1 MRDTARNATSLRG
14 YYRWHA
20 KFYDI
25 SRWAFLFGRRGL
37 IETVADRMGSPARI
51 LEIGCGTGKNL
62 VALAGAF
69 PGAKI
74 TGLDLSAD
82 MLDRARAK
90 IAPFADRIELL
101 HRPYDG
107 PIADENGK
115 FDLIVI
121 SYALSMI
128 NPGYDEVIRLC
139 RKDLPEGGVIAVVDF
154 HETRWTWFRKWMG
167 VNHVRMEGQILAQL
181 DAGYEAI
188 DRQIGDGYGGLWRY
202 VTFIGKSSTIPRT
215 EGSRNGMKA
224 NRQSERSEDRCPKG
238 KRSVQNKVK
247 STVQSAVK

>member
-1 MRDTARNATSLRG
+1 MSCADRNSSSLRG

-25 SRWAFLFGRRGL
+25 TRWAFLFGRSGL
-37 IETVADRMGSPARI
+37 IETVADQLKSPARI

-69 PGAKI
+69 PGARI

-90 IAPFADRIELL
+90 IAPIADRVDLL
-101 HRPYDG
+101 HRAYDG
-107 PIADENGK
+107 PVAEKDGK

-128 NPGYDEVIRLC
+128 NPGYDHVISLC
-139 RKDLPEGGVIAVVDF
+139 REDLREGGVIAVVDF

-181 DAGYEAI
+181 DAGFETVV
-188 DRQIGDGYGGLWRY
+188 RQIGRGYGDLWRY
-202 VTFIGKSSTIPRT
+202 VTFVGR
-215 EGSRNGMKA
+215 
-224 NRQSERSEDRCPKG
+224 
-238 KRSVQNKVK
+238 
-247 STVQSAVK
+247 

>member
-1 MRDTARNATSLRG
+1 MSESDRNASSLRG

-25 SRWAFLFGRRGL
+25 TRWAFLFGRRGL
-37 IETVADRMGSPARI
+37 IEAVAGETECPARI

-62 VALAGAF
+62 IALAGAF
-69 PGAKI
+69 PEAKI
-74 TGLDLSAD
+74 TGLDLSSD
-82 MLDRARAK
+82 MLDCARAR

-107 PIADENGK
+107 PVADEDGK

-128 NPGYDEVIRLC
+128 NPGYDEVISLC
-139 RKDLPEGGVIAVVDF
+139 RRDLREAGVIAVVDF

-181 DAGYEAI
+181 DADFEAVV
-188 DRQIGDGYGGLWRY
+188 RQIGEGYGGLWRY
-202 VTFIGKSSTIPRT
+202 VTFVGR
-215 EGSRNGMKA
+215 
-224 NRQSERSEDRCPKG
+224 
-238 KRSVQNKVK
+238 
-247 STVQSAVK
+247 

>member
-1 MRDTARNATSLRG
+1 MSESDRNADSLRG

-20 KFYDI
+20 KFYDMT
-25 SRWAFLFGRRGL
+25 RWAFLFGRRGL
-37 IETVADRMGSPARI
+37 IATVADQVKTPTRI

-62 VALAGAF
+62 VALADAF

-82 MLDRARAK
+82 MLDCARAS

-107 PIADENGK
+107 PVADEERK

-128 NPGYDEVIRLC
+128 NPGFDEVIRLC
-139 RKDLPEGGVIAVVDF
+139 RGDLREGGVIAVVDF

-181 DAGYEAI
+181 DAGFEAVV
-188 DRQIGDGYGGLWRY
+188 RQIGEGYGGLWRY
-202 VTFIGKSSTIPRT
+202 VTFIGK
-215 EGSRNGMKA
+215 
-224 NRQSERSEDRCPKG
+224 
-238 KRSVQNKVK
+238 
-247 STVQSAVK
+247 

>member
-1 MRDTARNATSLRG
+1 MSRNADSLRG

-20 KFYDI
+20 KFYDLT
-25 SRWAFLFGRRGL
+25 RWAFLFGRRGL
-37 IETVADRMGSPARI
+37 IATVAGHIEAPRRI

-62 VALAGAF
+62 VALAEAF
-69 PGAKI
+69 PAAKI

-82 MLDRARAK
+82 MLDRARVK
-90 IAPFADRIELL
+90 IAPFADRVDLL

-107 PIADENGK
+107 PVAEEDAK

-128 NPGYDEVIRLC
+128 NPGFDEVISLC
-139 RKDLPEGGVIAVVDF
+139 RRDLSEGGVIAVVDF

-181 DAGYEAI
+181 DAGFEAVV
-188 DRQIGDGYGGLWRY
+188 RTIGRGYGDLWRY
-202 VTFIGKSSTIPRT
+202 VTFVGR
-215 EGSRNGMKA
+215 
-224 NRQSERSEDRCPKG
+224 
-238 KRSVQNKVK
+238 
-247 STVQSAVK
+247 

>member
-1 MRDTARNATSLRG
+1 MSEADRNASSLRG

-20 KFYDI
+20 KFYDAT
-25 SRWAFLFGRRGL
+25 RWAFLFGRRGL
-37 IETVADRMGSPARI
+37 IATVADQVKTPARI

-62 VALAGAF
+62 VALAEAF
-69 PGAKI
+69 PEARI
-74 TGLDLSAD
+74 TGLDLSSD
-82 MLDRARAK
+82 MLDCARAK

-107 PIADENGK
+107 PVAGEDGK

-128 NPGYDEVIRLC
+128 NPGFDEVIRLC
-139 RKDLPEGGVIAVVDF
+139 RADLREGGVIAVVDF

-181 DAGYEAI
+181 DAGYEAVV
-188 DRQIGDGYGGLWRY
+188 RQIGRGYGDLWRY
-202 VTFIGKSSTIPRT
+202 VTFVGR
-215 EGSRNGMKA
+215 
-224 NRQSERSEDRCPKG
+224 
-238 KRSVQNKVK
+238 
-247 STVQSAVK
+247 

>member
-1 MRDTARNATSLRG
+1 MSDADRNASSLRG

-25 SRWAFLFGRRGL
+25 TRWAFLFGRNDL
-37 IETVADRMGSPARI
+37 IETVAAQVKSPARI

-62 VALAGAF
+62 VALAEAF
-69 PGAKI
+69 PGARI

-90 IAPFADRIELL
+90 SAPFADRVDLL

-107 PIADENGK
+107 PVADEGGK

-128 NPGYDEVIRLC
+128 NPGYDEVIQRC
-139 RKDLPEGGVIAVVDF
+139 RGDLGDAGVIAVVDF

-181 DAGYEAI
+181 DAGYEAVV
-188 DRQIGDGYGGLWRY
+188 RRIGHGYGDLWRY
-202 VTFIGKSSTIPRT
+202 VTFVGR
-215 EGSRNGMKA
+215 
-224 NRQSERSEDRCPKG
+224 
-238 KRSVQNKVK
+238 
-247 STVQSAVK
+247 

>member
-1 MRDTARNATSLRG
+1 MSQNASSLRG

-20 KFYDI
+20 KFYDLT
-25 SRWAFLFGRRGL
+25 RWAFLFGRRGL
-37 IETVADRMGSPARI
+37 IETVAGQIEGPARI

-62 VALAGAF
+62 VDLAEAF
-69 PGAKI
+69 PAAHI

-90 IAPFADRIELL
+90 IAPFADRVDLL

-107 PIADENGK
+107 TVADEDGK

-128 NPGYDEVIRLC
+128 NPGYDEVINLC
-139 RKDLPEGGVIAVVDF
+139 RQDLNEGGIIAVVDF

-181 DAGYEAI
+181 DAGFEAVV
-188 DRQIGDGYGGLWRY
+188 RRIGRGYGGLWRF
-202 VTFIGKSSTIPRT
+202 VTFVGR
-215 EGSRNGMKA
+215 
-224 NRQSERSEDRCPKG
+224 
-238 KRSVQNKVK
+238 
-247 STVQSAVK
+247 

>member
-1 MRDTARNATSLRG
+1 MSESDRNADSLRG

-25 SRWAFLFGRRGL
+25 TRWAFLFGRRGL
-37 IETVADRMGSPARI
+37 IATVADQVKTPTRI

-82 MLDRARAK
+82 MLDCARAR

-107 PIADENGK
+107 PVADEEMK

-128 NPGYDEVIRLC
+128 NPGFDEVIRHC
-139 RKDLPEGGVIAVVDF
+139 RGDLREGGVIAVVDF

-181 DAGYEAI
+181 DAGFEAVV
-188 DRQIGDGYGGLWRY
+188 RQIGEGYGGLWRY
-202 VTFIGKSSTIPRT
+202 VTFVGK
-215 EGSRNGMKA
+215 
-224 NRQSERSEDRCPKG
+224 
-238 KRSVQNKVK
+238 
-247 STVQSAVK
+247 

>member
-1 MRDTARNATSLRG
+1 MSDSARNDSSLRG

-25 SRWAFLFGRRGL
+25 TRWAFLFGRRSL
-37 IETVADRMGSPARI
+37 IETVAGQVAAPARI
-51 LEIGCGTGKNL
+51 LEVGCGTGKNL

-74 TGLDLSAD
+74 TGLDLSSD
-82 MLDRARAK
+82 MLDCARAK

-107 PIADENGK
+107 PVADEDGK

-128 NPGYDEVIRLC
+128 NPGFDEVIRLC
-139 RKDLPEGGVIAVVDF
+139 RGDLREGGVIAVVDF

-167 VNHVRMEGQILAQL
+167 VNHVRMEGQILTQL
-181 DAGYEAI
+181 DAGFEAVV
-188 DRQIGDGYGGLWRY
+188 RQIGEGYGGLWRY
-202 VTFIGKSSTIPRT
+202 VTFIGK
-215 EGSRNGMKA
+215 
-224 NRQSERSEDRCPKG
+224 
-238 KRSVQNKVK
+238 
-247 STVQSAVK
+247 

>member
-1 MRDTARNATSLRG
+1 MSESDRNADSLRG

-25 SRWAFLFGRRGL
+25 TRWAFLFGRRGL
-37 IETVADRMGSPARI
+37 IATVADQVKKPTRI

-69 PGAKI
+69 PEAKI

-82 MLDRARAK
+82 MLDCARAR

-107 PIADENGK
+107 PVASEDGK

-128 NPGYDEVIRLC
+128 NPGFDEVIRLC
-139 RKDLPEGGVIAVVDF
+139 RGDLRENGVIAVVDF

-181 DAGYEAI
+181 DAGFEAI
-188 DRQIGDGYGGLWRY
+188 VRQIGEGYGGLWRY
-202 VTFIGKSSTIPRT
+202 VTFVGK
-215 EGSRNGMKA
+215 
-224 NRQSERSEDRCPKG
+224 
-238 KRSVQNKVK
+238 
-247 STVQSAVK
+247 

>member
-1 MRDTARNATSLRG
+1 MSETDRNTSSLRG

-20 KFYDI
+20 KFYDAT
-25 SRWAFLFGRRGL
+25 RWAFLFGRRGL
-37 IETVADRMGSPARI
+37 IDTVANQVEAPGRI

-62 VALAGAF
+62 VALADAF

-82 MLDRARAK
+82 MLECARK
-90 IAPFADRIELL
+90 RIAPFTDRIELL

-107 PIADENGK
+107 PVADENGK

-139 RKDLPEGGVIAVVDF
+139 RSDLREGGIIAVVDF

-167 VNHVRMEGQILAQL
+167 VNHVRMEGQILSQL
-181 DAGYEAI
+181 QAAFDPVACRIQQGYV
-188 DRQIGDGYGGLWRY
+188 DLWRY
-202 VTFIGKSSTIPRT
+202 VVFVGR
-215 EGSRNGMKA
+215 
-224 NRQSERSEDRCPKG
+224 
-238 KRSVQNKVK
+238 
-247 STVQSAVK
+247 

>member
-1 MRDTARNATSLRG
+1 MSDEDRNATSLRG

-25 SRWAFLFGRRGL
+25 TRWAFLFGRRGL
-37 IETVADRMGSPARI
+37 VATVADQIDSPARI

-62 VALAGAF
+62 VALTDAF
-69 PGAKI
+69 PGARI

-90 IAPFADRIELL
+90 IAPFADCIDLL

-107 PIADENGK
+107 PVASEDGK

-128 NPGYDEVIRLC
+128 NPGYDEVIQLC
-139 RKDLPEGGVIAVVDF
+139 RRDLNEGGVIAVVDF

-181 DAGYEAI
+181 DAGYEAVV
-188 DRQIGDGYGGLWRY
+188 RRIGRGYGDLWRY
-202 VTFIGKSSTIPRT
+202 VTFVGR
-215 EGSRNGMKA
+215 
-224 NRQSERSEDRCPKG
+224 
-238 KRSVQNKVK
+238 
-247 STVQSAVK
+247 

>member
-1 MRDTARNATSLRG
+1 MSRNADSLRG

-20 KFYDI
+20 KFYDLT
-25 SRWAFLFGRRGL
+25 RWAFLFGRRGL
-37 IETVADRMGSPARI
+37 VETVAGRIEAPARI
-51 LEIGCGTGKNL
+51 LEIGCGTGRNL
-62 VALAGAF
+62 VALAEAF
-69 PGAKI
+69 PSAKI

-90 IAPFADRIELL
+90 IAPFADRIDLL

-107 PIADENGK
+107 PVADDGGK

-128 NPGYDEVIRLC
+128 NPGFDEVIALC
-139 RKDLPEGGVIAVVDF
+139 RGDLNEGGVVAVVDF

-181 DAGYEAI
+181 DAGFEAVV
-188 DRQIGDGYGGLWRY
+188 RRIGRGYGDLWRY
-202 VTFIGKSSTIPRT
+202 VTFVGR
-215 EGSRNGMKA
+215 
-224 NRQSERSEDRCPKG
+224 
-238 KRSVQNKVK
+238 
-247 STVQSAVK
+247 